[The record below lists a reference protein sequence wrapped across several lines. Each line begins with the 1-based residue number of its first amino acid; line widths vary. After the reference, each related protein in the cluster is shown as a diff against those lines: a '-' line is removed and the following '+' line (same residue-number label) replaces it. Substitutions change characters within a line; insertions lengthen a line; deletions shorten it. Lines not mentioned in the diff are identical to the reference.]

1 MAVGIVLVLGFL
13 LLVVAVV
20 IPLVLPSTWDRRLTD
35 AVTSGSRVMGAVLL
49 GVGLIWWWTQHKGR
63 LNCDIDERY
72 CSRVERSLPPAFPHP
87 PQTPQAS

>member
-13 LLVVAVV
+13 LLVVAVMF
-20 IPLVLPSTWDRRLTD
+20 PLVLPSTWDRRLTD

-49 GVGLIWWWTQHKGR
+49 GAGLIWWWTQHKGR

-72 CSRVERSLPPAFPHP
+72 CSRVEHSRPPASPHP
-87 PQTPQAS
+87 PATS